1 MIGATAVHTP
11 EGQHTNHEAIGKV
24 PFATF
29 VLYLYLLRLAV
40 KKYEF
45 RVQSYYEQNN
55 SKPTKYEILQKRSID
70 RVASALTSPRVVW
83 CSGGASS
90 YRLVWILAR

>member
-24 PFATF
+24 PLATF

-40 KKYEF
+40 K
-45 RVQSYYEQNN
+45 
-55 SKPTKYEILQKRSID
+55 KYEILQKRSID